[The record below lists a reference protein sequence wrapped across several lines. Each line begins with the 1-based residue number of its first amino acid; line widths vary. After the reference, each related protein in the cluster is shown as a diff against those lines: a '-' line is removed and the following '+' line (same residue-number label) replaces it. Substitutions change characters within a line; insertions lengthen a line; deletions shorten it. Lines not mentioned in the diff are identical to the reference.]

1 MFFCTV
7 EMASGRAAWCRNPDG
22 MAGRFGAT
30 KPDGL
35 PASRAWCLIARKPLF
50 LRRRAPRRMGE
61 SEHGDG
67 RRGASPPANPC
78 FFVEG
83 HHVGW
88 ANRSMGTNGVV
99 PHRPPS
105 LVSSSPGTTSH
116 RLIRARGRIAWCLTA
131 RYPLFLRRRAPR
143 RMGESEHGDG
153 RRGASPP
160 ANPCFF
166 VEGHHV
172 GWANRSMGTNGVV
185 PHRPPSLVSSSPGT
199 TSHRLIRAR
208 GRIAWCLTA
217 RYPLFLRRRA
227 PRRMGESEHG
237 DGRRGASPPASPCFF
252 VAGHHAPDF
261 LQPDNSGNPPRVP
274 GIPISPK
281 KTKIVGKVLLPQ
293 HLVDISLSPINQ

>member
-1 MFFCTV
+1 
-7 EMASGRAAWCRNPDG
+7 MASGRAAWCRNPDG

-185 PHRPPSLVSSSPGT
+185 PHRPLALVSSSPGT
-199 TSHRLIRAR
+199 TPPISSNRTIPGTRP
-208 GRIAWCLTA
+208 GF
-217 RYPLFLRRRA
+217 PEF
-227 PRRMGESEHG
+227 P
-237 DGRRGASPPASPCFF
+237 SPPKNENCRQGAAPATPCRHFPF
-252 VAGHHAPDF
+252 PYQSVE
-261 LQPDNSGNPPRVP
+261 
-274 GIPISPK
+274 
-281 KTKIVGKVLLPQ
+281 TVLFA
-293 HLVDISLSPINQ
+293 H